1 MVEAERHAEDAASA
15 APARGRF
22 RGVLLG
28 LAAGDALGAP
38 AEFMTADQVRERWG
52 VLDEMV
58 GGGCHRVE
66 PGEGTDA
73 TEMTLSLAESLAGN
87 DGFAPDD
94 VVRRY
99 HEWFVAGPR
108 DVSLTTRTVM
118 LTLSAGTPWDLA
130 SRRAYEILGF
140 PTAGNGSIMR
150 CSPIAL
156 RYCSDPD
163 ERRRVSLS
171 ESALTHFDHLAGW
184 ACAAYNDLVA
194 AAMAG
199 TLREQLP
206 AIAASYDD
214 EDLRVAEVLRD
225 AAEAEPEEVE
235 CAAFVLDSLRAALWA
250 VLRCD
255 SFEETLV
262 EIVNRGNDSD
272 TVAAITGALAG
283 ALYGDAAIPPRWL
296 AALHQR
302 ERIVA
307 AADALA
313 ARAGAA

>member
-1 MVEAERHAEDAASA
+1 MVEVERHAEDAASA
-15 APARGRF
+15 APERGRF
-22 RGVLLG
+22 RGALLG
-28 LAAGDALGAP
+28 LAVGDALGAP

-73 TEMTLSLAESLAGN
+73 TEMTLCLAESLAAN

-99 HEWFVAGPR
+99 HEWFLAGPR

-118 LTLSAGTPWDLA
+118 LALSAGTPWDLA

-156 RYCSDPD
+156 RYRDDPD
-163 ERRRVSLS
+163 ERRRASVS
-171 ESALTHFDHLAGW
+171 ESALTHFDHLAGR

-194 AAMAG
+194 AGAG
-199 TLREQLP
+199 RLREHP
-206 AIAASYDD
+206 PPITASYDD

-283 ALYGDAAIPPRWL
+283 ALYGDAAIPQRWL

-302 ERIVA
+302 DRIVA
-307 AADALA
+307 VADALA
-313 ARAGAA
+313 ARAGA